1 MVAARW
7 DPIIPV
13 GSSDTNLV
21 IMERG
26 STNGEPTDPLEGYE
40 EQENVT
46 FSDHTKSHSAPP
58 YQYDDDRQS
67 FSVQNNANVPSA
79 NDDRAAVA
87 ALVQL
92 RGSASERSQQ
102 PSGRVRVTESN
113 PSMTYTPDMTDFYS
127 HTRLFQSRSDT
138 AAQPQT
144 GSLNIPHASKQFSA
158 STSYTDNQLQDTVSH
173 LSSMFSGMQ
182 QLQALTSERQ
192 ESMLNTLGQ
201 LTSMSSVVSHMQ
213 QQQAL
218 VSEKQEIISNT
229 LGQLTSMLQDMRN
242 GPQSYNVNHNN
253 TVTEPRGTH
262 LPTTDDR
269 QQVQDF
275 SRNQDGY
282 ENRGYRATQH
292 DRLQDD
298 GVSHLQGYNSQ
309 EGQVSHSKSNIPQNE
324 WTEDSTLPNT
334 TRGRNYQDGR
344 VSQTYESSY
353 QNQANYTDND
363 IQQEESTGNCTLS
376 NATRGRNYHDSR
388 VSQLGENTLRGQIS
402 HTDNNV
408 QQEGWIE
415 NSTLSNNPRGRNYQD
430 SRVSQSY
437 GNPCQN
443 QVSHSNNE
451 VHKDGWTENCTLS
464 NATKERNY
472 QGSWQVRQPARPYLS
487 DVKLPPFNGKEDWK
501 VWITRFEAIAQR
513 CNWNED
519 TRLDNLLPRLQG
531 RAGDFVFN
539 QLSYETMSSYSELV
553 KELNS
558 RFRTVETQ
566 RTFAAK
572 FSQRAQKQDETVEE
586 YAAELKRLYA
596 KAYKSRDSKTR
607 QEDLVR
613 RFLDGMKDNEARFEI
628 EFHKEPGDI
637 DQAVYHPVNFIQ
649 TKHRNSPDYYNDR
662 KFKKYV
668 RRTSQESDFEDSENE
683 QPEERDDYECALR
696 VPTKTET
703 YQERRPQKVEQRT
716 EHNSNQSE
724 KQPDSMA
731 KIEGMVKAL
740 ADKVEELQKGRRP
753 AADEQQTSGNSGVLC
768 YACHLRGHYAR
779 DCPNKPQ
786 AQRPWNSSNG
796 QLHNQGKTECRGG
809 QNASPLN

>member
-1 MVAARW
+1 
-7 DPIIPV
+7 
-13 GSSDTNLV
+13 
-21 IMERG
+21 MERE
-26 STNGEPTDPLEGYE
+26 STSGEPTDKMEGYE

-46 FSDHTKSHSAPP
+46 FSDRTTSRSAPA
-58 YQYDDDRQS
+58 YHYDGHPQS
-67 FSVQNNANVPSA
+67 FSVQSDVNVPSA

-87 ALVQL
+87 ALLQL

-102 PSGRVRVTESN
+102 PSGPVRVTESN
-113 PSMTYTPDMTDFYS
+113 PSMTYTPDMTEFHS
-127 HTRLFQSRSDT
+127 HTRQFQSRSDT
-138 AAQPQT
+138 AAQPQSGT
-144 GSLNIPHASKQFSA
+144 LNIPHASKQFSA
-158 STSYTDNQLQDTVSH
+158 STSSTLNQLQDAVLN
-173 LSSMFSGMQ
+173 LSSVVSGMQ

-192 ESMLNTLGQ
+192 ESMSNTLGQ

-213 QQQAL
+213 QQQ
-218 VSEKQEIISNT
+218 ENMSNT
-229 LGQLTSMLQDMRN
+229 LGQLTSILQVMHN

-262 LPTTDDR
+262 FPTTGDR

-275 SRNQDGY
+275 SGNQDGY

-292 DRLQDD
+292 YRLQDD
-298 GVSHLQGYNSQ
+298 EVSHLQGYNSQ
-309 EGQVSHSKSNIPQNE
+309 EGQVSHSDSNIPQNE

-334 TRGRNYQDGR
+334 TRGKKYQDDR
-344 VSQTYESSY
+344 VSQTYENSF
-353 QNQANYTDND
+353 QNQANYADND
-363 IQQEESTGNCTLS
+363 TQQKGSTENCTLS
-376 NATRGRNYHDSR
+376 NAMRGRNYHDSR
-388 VSQLGENTLRGQIS
+388 VSQLSENTFRGQIS

-408 QQEGWIE
+408 QQEGWTE
-415 NSTLSNNPRGRNYQD
+415 NCTLSNNPRGRNYQD

-451 VHKDGWTENCTLS
+451 IHGDRWTENCTLS
-464 NATKERNY
+464 NATKGRN

-539 QLSYETMSSYSELV
+539 QLSYETKSSYSEQV

-596 KAYKSRDSKTR
+596 KAYKSRDNETR
-607 QEDLVR
+607 QQDLLR

-628 EFHKEPGDI
+628 EFHKEPDDI
-637 DQAVYHPVNFIQ
+637 DQAVYHAVNFIQ
-649 TKHRNSPDYYNDR
+649 TKRRNSSDYYNDR
-662 KFKKYV
+662 KFKKYA
-668 RRTSQESDFEDSENE
+668 RRTGQDSDFEDSEIE
-683 QPEERDDYECALR
+683 QQEDGDDYEYALR
-696 VPTKTET
+696 LPTKGET
-703 YQERRPQKVEQRT
+703 FQKRRPQKVEQRT
-716 EHNSNQSE
+716 EQHSNQAE
-724 KQPDSMA
+724 KQQDSIA
-731 KIEGMVKAL
+731 EIKGMVKTL
-740 ADKVEELQKGRRP
+740 TDKVEELQKDRRP
-753 AADEQQTSGNSGVLC
+753 VADEQQTSGNSGVLC
-768 YACHLRGHYAR
+768 YACQQRGHYAR
-779 DCPNKPQ
+779 DCPNRPQ
-786 AQRPWNSSNG
+786 SQRQRNNPNG
-796 QLHNQGKTECRGG
+796 LPHNLGKTESRSG

>member
-21 IMERG
+21 IMERE
-26 STNGEPTDPLEGYE
+26 STSGEPTDQMEGYE

-46 FSDHTKSHSAPP
+46 FSDRTTSQSAPA
-58 YQYDDDRQS
+58 YHYDGHQQS
-67 FSVQNNANVPSA
+67 FSVQSDANVPSA

-87 ALVQL
+87 ALLQL

-102 PSGRVRVTESN
+102 HSGPVRDTESN
-113 PSMTYTPDMTDFYS
+113 LSMTYTPDMTDFYS
-127 HTRLFQSRSDT
+127 HTRQFQSRSDT
-138 AAQPQT
+138 AAQPQSGT
-144 GSLNIPHASKQFSA
+144 LNILHASKQFSA
-158 STSYTDNQLQDTVSH
+158 STSSTVNQLQDAVLN
-173 LSSMFSGMQ
+173 LSSVVSGMQ

-192 ESMLNTLGQ
+192 ESMSNTLGQ

-218 VSEKQEIISNT
+218 ASEKQEIISNT

-253 TVTEPRGTH
+253 TVTEPRRTH
-262 LPTTDDR
+262 LPTTDGR

-275 SRNQDGY
+275 SGDHDGY
-282 ENRGYRATQH
+282 ENVGYRATQH
-292 DRLQDD
+292 YRLQDD
-298 GVSHLQGYNSQ
+298 EVSHLQGYNSQ
-309 EGQVSHSKSNIPQNE
+309 EGQVSHSESNIPQNE

-334 TRGRNYQDGR
+334 TRVRNYQDGR
-344 VSQTYESSY
+344 ESQTYENSY
-353 QNQANYTDND
+353 QNQANYADND
-363 IQQEESTGNCTLS
+363 IQQEGSTENCTLS
-376 NATRGRNYHDSR
+376 NAMRGRNYHDSR
-388 VSQLGENTLRGQIS
+388 VSQLSENTLRGQIS
-402 HTDNNV
+402 HADNNV
-408 QQEGWIE
+408 QHEGRTE
-415 NSTLSNNPRGRNYQD
+415 NCTLSNNPRGRNYQD

-451 VHKDGWTENCTLS
+451 IHGDRWTENCTLS
-464 NATKERNY
+464 NATKGRN

-572 FSQRAQKQDETVEE
+572 FSLRAQKQDETVEE

-613 RFLDGMKDNEARFEI
+613 RFLNGLKDHEARFEI
-628 EFHKEPGDI
+628 EFHKEPDDI
-637 DQAVYHPVNFIQ
+637 DQAVYHAVNFIQ
-649 TKHRNSPDYYNDR
+649 TKRRNSSDYYNDR
-662 KFKKYV
+662 KFKKYA
-668 RRTSQESDFEDSENE
+668 RRTGQDSDFEDSEIE
-683 QPEERDDYECALR
+683 QQEDRDDYEYALR
-696 VPTKTET
+696 LPTKGET
-703 YQERRPQKVEQRT
+703 FRRRKPQNVEQRT
-716 EHNSNQSE
+716 VQHINQSE
-724 KQPDSMA
+724 KQPDSIA
-731 KIEGMVKAL
+731 KMEDMIKAL
-740 ADKVEELQKGRRP
+740 TGKVEELQKGRRP

-768 YACHLRGHYAR
+768 YACRLRGHYAR
-779 DCPNKPQ
+779 DCPNRPQ
-786 AQRPWNSSNG
+786 SQRQKNNPNG
-796 QLHNQGKTECRGG
+796 LPHNLGKAECRSG

>member
-1 MVAARW
+1 MVVARW

-21 IMERG
+21 IMERE
-26 STNGEPTDPLEGYE
+26 STNGEPTDQMEGYE

-46 FSDHTKSHSAPP
+46 FSDRTTSHSAPP
-58 YQYDDDRQS
+58 YQYDDNRQS

-102 PSGRVRVTESN
+102 PSGPVRVTESN

-127 HTRLFQSRSDT
+127 HTRLFQSRSDI
-138 AAQPQT
+138 AAQPQSGT
-144 GSLNIPHASKQFSA
+144 LNMSHASKQFSG
-158 STSYTDNQLQDTVSH
+158 STSYTENQLRDTVSH

-201 LTSMSSVVSHMQ
+201 LTSMSSVVSHIQ
-213 QQQAL
+213 QQQECL
-218 VSEKQEIISNT
+218 SNT
-229 LGQLTSMLQDMRN
+229 LGQLTSMLQDRRN
-242 GPQSYNVNHNN
+242 GSQPCNIIHTN
-253 TVTEPRGTH
+253 TVTATESRGTH
-262 LPTTDDR
+262 LPATDGK

-275 SRNQDGY
+275 SGNQDGY
-282 ENRGYRATQH
+282 ENGGYRATQH
-292 DRLQDD
+292 YRLQGN
-298 GVSHLQGYNSQ
+298 GVSHFQGYNSQ
-309 EGQVSHSKSNIPQNE
+309 EGQVSHSESNIPQNE

-353 QNQANYTDND
+353 HNQSNYTDND
-363 IQQEESTGNCTLS
+363 IQQEGSSEHCPLS
-376 NATRGRNYHDSR
+376 NATRGRSYHDSR
-388 VSQLGENTLRGQIS
+388 VRQLRKNTLRGQIS

-408 QQEGWIE
+408 QQEGWTE
-415 NSTLSNNPRGRNYQD
+415 SCTLSNTPRDRNYQD

-437 GNPCQN
+437 WNPCQN
-443 QVSHSNNE
+443 LVFHPSNE
-451 VHKDGWTENCTLS
+451 IHEGGWTENCTLS
-464 NATKERNY
+464 NATRGRNC

-487 DVKLPPFNGKEDWK
+487 EMKLPPFNGKEHWK
-501 VWITRFEAIAQR
+501 VWITRFEAISQR

-558 RFRTVETQ
+558 RFRTLETQ

-596 KAYKSRDSKTR
+596 KAHKSRDNETR
-607 QEDLVR
+607 QQDLVR

-628 EFHKEPGDI
+628 EFYKEPDDI
-637 DQAVYHPVNFIQ
+637 DQAVYHAVNFIQ
-649 TKHRNSPDYYNDR
+649 TKRRNSPDYYNDR

-668 RRTSQESDFEDSENE
+668 KRTSQGSDFDDSENE
-683 QPEERDDYECALR
+683 QPEERDDYECALK

-724 KQPDSMA
+724 KQPDSIA

-740 ADKVEELQKGRRP
+740 ADKWKNFRRAEGQQQMSNKLQVIVEFYV
-753 AADEQQTSGNSGVLC
+753 T
-768 YACHLRGHYAR
+768 HI
-779 DCPNKPQ
+779 
-786 AQRPWNSSNG
+786 
-796 QLHNQGKTECRGG
+796 T
-809 QNASPLN
+809 

>member
-21 IMERG
+21 IMERE
-26 STNGEPTDPLEGYE
+26 STSGEPTDQMEGYE

-46 FSDHTKSHSAPP
+46 FSDRTTSQSAPA
-58 YQYDDDRQS
+58 YHYDGHRQS
-67 FSVQNNANVPSA
+67 FSVQSDANVPIA

-102 PSGRVRVTESN
+102 PSGPVKVTESN

-144 GSLNIPHASKQFSA
+144 GTLNIPHASKQFNA
-158 STSYTDNQLQDTVSH
+158 STSYTDNQLRDTVSH

-192 ESMLNTLGQ
+192 ESMSNTLGQ

-213 QQQAL
+213 QQQ
-218 VSEKQEIISNT
+218 ENMSNT
-229 LGQLTSMLQDMRN
+229 LGQLTSILQAMHN

-262 LPTTDDR
+262 LPTTGGR

-275 SRNQDGY
+275 SGDHDGY
-282 ENRGYRATQH
+282 ENVGYRATQH
-292 DRLQDD
+292 YRLQDD
-298 GVSHLQGYNSQ
+298 EVSHLQGYNSQ
-309 EGQVSHSKSNIPQNE
+309 EGQVSHSKANIPQNE

-353 QNQANYTDND
+353 QNQGNYTDNA
-363 IQQEESTGNCTLS
+363 IQQEESTENCTLS

-388 VSQLGENTLRGQIS
+388 VSQLSENTLRGQIS
-402 HTDNNV
+402 RTDNNV

-415 NSTLSNNPRGRNYQD
+415 NCTLSNTTRGRNYQD
-430 SRVSQSY
+430 SRVSKSY
-437 GNPCQN
+437 GTPIQN

-451 VHKDGWTENCTLS
+451 IHEEGWTENCTLS
-464 NATKERNY
+464 NATKGRN
-472 QGSWQVRQPARPYLS
+472 QGLWQVRQPARPYLS

-613 RFLDGMKDNEARFEI
+613 RFLNGLKDHEARFEI
-628 EFHKEPGDI
+628 EFHKEPDDI
-637 DQAVYHPVNFIQ
+637 DQAVYHAVNFIQ
-649 TKHRNSPDYYNDR
+649 TKRRNSSDYYNDR
-662 KFKKYV
+662 KFKKYA
-668 RRTSQESDFEDSENE
+668 RRTGQDDDFEDSEIE
-683 QPEERDDYECALR
+683 QQEDRDDYEYALR
-696 VPTKTET
+696 LPTKGET
-703 YQERRPQKVEQRT
+703 FQKRKPQKVEQRT
-716 EHNSNQSE
+716 EQHSNQSE
-724 KQPDSMA
+724 KQPDSIA
-731 KIEGMVKAL
+731 EIKGMVKAL
-740 ADKVEELQKGRRP
+740 TDKVEELKKGRRP
-753 AADEQQTSGNSGVLC
+753 AADEQQTSGNNGVLC

-779 DCPNKPQ
+779 DCPNRPQ
-786 AQRPWNSSNG
+786 SQRQRNNPNG
-796 QLHNQGKTECRGG
+796 LQHNLGKTESRSG